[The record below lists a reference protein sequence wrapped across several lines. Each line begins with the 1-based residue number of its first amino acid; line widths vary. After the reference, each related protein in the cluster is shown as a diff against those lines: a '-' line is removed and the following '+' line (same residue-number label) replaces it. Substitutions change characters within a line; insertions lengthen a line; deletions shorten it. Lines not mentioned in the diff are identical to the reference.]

1 MACIHLY
8 AAIIYKQRTF
18 LLFSHKQYVSPV
30 YLTYVA
36 VEEAI
41 VEAGS
46 LVKKHSREHFSC
58 SHSENPALYTTA
70 VGTQDELRNIGLRER
85 LTARMTQGFILMNR
99 FDIPAGTL
107 LDDTRNPMGPIE
119 RKREFDLTLC
129 GPTLFIASAY
139 EKLCAYL
146 RAKDI
151 GQFVSRIVVN
161 PRKLYIVI
169 PLDEWECVAPFFDAL
184 LKASM

>member
-1 MACIHLY
+1 MQSGSPIYNTY
-8 AAIIYKQRTF
+8 AA
-18 LLFSHKQYVSPV
+18 
-30 YLTYVA
+30 
-36 VEEAI
+36 VEYAI
-41 VEAGS
+41 VDAGS
-46 LVKKHSREHFSC
+46 LVIKHSREHFQC
-58 SHSENPALYTTA
+58 SHANNPAICTTA

-107 LDDTRNPMGPIE
+107 LDDTRNPMGPVE
-119 RKREFDLTLC
+119 RKREFELILAGQT
-129 GPTLFIASAY
+129 PFIVRAHD
-139 EKLCAYL
+139 KLCAYL

-151 GQFVSRIVVN
+151 GQFVSQIVVHA
-161 PRKLYIVI
+161 RKLSIVI